1 MGLAEEVIAVWG
13 KEKVQRASP
22 ESVATLN
29 IPASSKDFLVKVGL
43 PREEVL
49 VIRFELERNPFA
61 TLTEHAR
68 AKKLPS
74 PKQSEKLRV
83 LAYGNCAPDLCIDEG
98 AGGRVI
104 EIDLEGRVPTRLVNS
119 GVEQLGAFL
128 LAFARS
134 KVREDMSDEE
144 NAQYVRRLKADLLKV
159 DPQALSSPDH
169 WWPQVLEQME
179 SGLL

>member
-1 MGLAEEVIAVWG
+1 MGLAEEMIAVWG
-13 KEKVQRASP
+13 KEQIQRATP
-22 ESVATLN
+22 ESVAHLN
-29 IPASSKDFLVKVGL
+29 IPTPSKDFLITVGL
-43 PREEVL
+43 PRMVMQ
-49 VIRFELERNPFA
+49 VIRFELERNPFT

-68 AKKLPS
+68 KRKLPAPERS
-74 PKQSEKLRV
+74 DPLRV
-83 LAYGNCAPDLCIDEG
+83 LGLGIDAPDLCIDEG
-98 AGGRVI
+98 AGGRIV

-128 LAFARS
+128 IAFGRS
-134 KVREDMSDEE
+134 RVREEMSEE
-144 NAQYVRRLKADLLKV
+144 DNAQYVRRMKADLLKQ